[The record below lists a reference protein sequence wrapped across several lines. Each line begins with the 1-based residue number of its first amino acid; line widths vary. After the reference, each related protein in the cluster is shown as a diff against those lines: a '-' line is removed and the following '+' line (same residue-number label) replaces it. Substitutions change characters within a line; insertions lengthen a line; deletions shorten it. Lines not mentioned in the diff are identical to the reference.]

1 MAQELVLIPKD
12 EYESLLTNKK
22 MAKVDDVLDPEE
34 PNADYS
40 LDRKDKD
47 SENMVQQPISTAF
60 SAPIKGSSEKNLKS
74 ATNVPEA
81 QLQMKGSGKTYVKQ
95 SIEKFLKLASRT
107 KSRNKRNK
115 GSRSKKNLIR
125 KRWIHYK

>member
-12 EYESLLTNKK
+12 EYELLLTKKK
-22 MAKVDDVLDPEE
+22 MAKVDDVLNPEE
-34 PNADYS
+34 PNAADHS

-47 SENMVQQPISTAF
+47 SENMVQQPISSTV
-60 SAPIKGSSEKNLKS
+60 STPIKGTSEQNLKS

-95 SIEKFLKLASRT
+95 SIEKFLKLASQT
-107 KSRNKRNK
+107 KSRNMRNK
-115 GSRSKKNLIR
+115 GSR
-125 KRWIHYK
+125 